1 MSTTRLKLY
10 NKALTMCGARTISAL
25 TDNIESRR
33 VMDTIWD
40 NGAVRHC
47 LEQGYFN
54 FSIRTVLIDATSEI
68 EPDFGYQHA
77 FQKPSDW
84 VRTYAVC
91 SDEYFRSPLT
101 QYEDEVGYWFSD
113 TDPMY
118 VQYVS
123 DGEEYGLSL
132 GDWPEYFTR
141 YVEAYMAAEAAPR
154 LTMSESKAERLK
166 QKELRFLRDAR
177 TQDASN
183 QPAKMP
189 PLGSWAR
196 SRLQSNLSG
205 NNGYWRTR

>member
-1 MSTTRLKLY
+1 
-10 NKALTMCGARTISAL
+10 MCGARTISAL
-25 TDNIESRR
+25 TDNTESRR

-40 NGAVRHC
+40 NGAVKHC

-54 FSIRTVLIDATSEI
+54 FSIRTILLDSTSEI
-68 EPDFGYQHA
+68 EPDFGYQYA

-91 SDEYFRSPLT
+91 SDEDFTSPVVR
-101 QYEDEVGYWFSD
+101 YEDEVGYWFSD
-113 TDPMY
+113 VDPLY
-118 VQYVS
+118 IQYVS
-123 DGEEYGLSL
+123 DDDSYGMSY

-154 LTMSESKAERLK
+154 LTMSDSKVERLK

-177 TQDASN
+177 AQDASN
-183 QPAKMP
+183 QPTQFA

-196 SRLQSNLSG
+196 SRLQSGMSG
-205 NNGYWRTR
+205 NNAYWRTR